1 MNKNNTSLIAI
12 FFLIASVLACANSSD
27 NPKVAVTQSNTN
39 SLAATPSPK
48 LEPEK
53 SKEEKSFSFTVQGG
67 KKITGSVF
75 PNPNKAD
82 GKMIIFTPFLEK
94 SDGNL
99 YNAAL
104 NSLWSVYGKKRGL
117 FQLKDAK
124 LEFDSALG
132 GNAICWDV
140 FNPKQQFCV
149 FPIKDSG
156 AEELGSLHI
165 WLK

>member
-27 NPKVAVTQSNTN
+27 TQKVAVTRSNTN
-39 SLAATPSPK
+39 SLATAPSPQ

-67 KKITGSVF
+67 KKITASVF
-75 PNPNKAD
+75 PDTEKSD
-82 GKMIIFTPFLEK
+82 GKMVIFSPFLEK

-156 AEELGSLHI
+156 AGELGTLRV

>member
-27 NPKVAVTQSNTN
+27 TQKVTVTQSNTN
-39 SLAATPSPK
+39 SLAAPEPK

-67 KKITGSVF
+67 KKITASVF
-75 PNPNKAD
+75 PDTEKSD
-82 GKMIIFTPFLEK
+82 GKMVIFSPFLEK

-104 NSLWSVYGKKRGL
+104 NSLWNVYGKKRGL

-156 AEELGSLHI
+156 AGELGTLRV

>member
-1 MNKNNTSLIAI
+1 
-12 FFLIASVLACANSSD
+12 
-27 NPKVAVTQSNTN
+27 
-39 SLAATPSPK
+39 
-48 LEPEK
+48 
-53 SKEEKSFSFTVQGG
+53 VQGG
-67 KKITGSVF
+67 KKITASVF
-75 PNPNKAD
+75 PDTEKSD
-82 GKMIIFTPFLEK
+82 GKMVIFSPFLEK

-104 NSLWSVYGKKRGL
+104 NSLWNVYGKKRGL

-156 AEELGSLHI
+156 AGELGTLRV